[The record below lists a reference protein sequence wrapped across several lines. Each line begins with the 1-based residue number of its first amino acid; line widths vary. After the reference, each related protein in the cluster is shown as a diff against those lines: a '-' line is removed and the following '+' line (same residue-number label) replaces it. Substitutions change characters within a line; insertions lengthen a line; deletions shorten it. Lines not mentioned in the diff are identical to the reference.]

1 MSWKSTDSGQARASG
16 DLTPAGQGTRAP
28 YEPPRVLKKRAV
40 TQVTFTSSFSGSGGS
55 GGFHINP

>member
-1 MSWKSTDSGQARASG
+1 MSWNNTAAEPVRGSEPTSADQAA
-16 DLTPAGQGTRAP
+16 RAP

-40 TQVTFTSSFSGSGGS
+40 TQVTFSGLNGTGGG